1 MHADDGRKR
10 RNCAFVNFTNISN
23 AIKAIEGIKNKPDYA
38 NLRIAHGKDRCANPP
53 RSGPQGGAG
62 GMRRSASG
70 NTASVSS
77 PLPSGDAAN
86 GTGATVTG
94 VDFELDVED
103 AGFGDADAAV
113 GNAEMLV
120 KDETN

>member
-1 MHADDGRKR
+1 M
-10 RNCAFVNFTNISN
+10 NFTNISN
-23 AIKAIEGIKNKPDYA
+23 AIKAIDGIKNKPDYA

-77 PLPSGDAAN
+77 PLAATDVMN
-86 GTGATVTG
+86 GTVGAG
-94 VDFELDVED
+94 VEFELDVED
-103 AGFGDADAAV
+103 TGYGDADAAV

-120 KDETN
+120 KDETD